1 MEWSISTNLL
11 FKIQS
16 GKFVEDRDVARRLEA
31 AEAENDEVQSEQL
44 TAISENGKLKE
55 DLASKAE
62 GKDELVAKVKEM
74 RAAAEGIKGVLKD
87 VESAMKAPESEV
99 GDDEQEEAEGQTAA

>member
-1 MEWSISTNLL
+1 MEDC
-11 FKIQS
+11 
-16 GKFVEDRDVARRLEA
+16 EVARRLEA

-55 DLASKAE
+55 DLVSKAE
-62 GKDELVAKVKEM
+62 GKEELAAKVNEM
-74 RAAAEGIKGVLKD
+74 RAAAEGIKDVLKD

-99 GDDEQEEAEGQTAA
+99 GGDEEEDAERQTAA